1 MVFMDNK
8 VGKRIHDLRVKSGM
22 TLEELAQKL
31 GVQAAAV
38 HKYETGV
45 IVNLKRKTIADLSNI
60 FDVSPAYLMGW
71 DDSSDPATDSVVMVP
86 VAASVRAGFDDI
98 AIELSGEYVPV
109 PSYIVG
115 SHAPGSLLAV
125 RVAGQSMYPR
135 LLDGDTVI
143 IHKQD
148 AVDSGDLAVLVY
160 DGEECTIK
168 TVLIRSDGVEL
179 VPGNPEYA
187 PRHLD
192 LTQARELRIVGK
204 VIGLYRDMRG

>member
-1 MVFMDNK
+1 MEIGEK
-8 VGKRIHDLRVKSGM
+8 IRCYRERHGLTQEDLAK
-22 TLEELAQKL
+22 AL
-31 GVQAAAV
+31 GTTPQNIY
-38 HKYETGV
+38 KYEKGIIT
-45 IVNLKRKTIADLSNI
+45 NI
-60 FDVSPAYLMGW
+60 PLDRIEKMAEVFDVSPSALTGW